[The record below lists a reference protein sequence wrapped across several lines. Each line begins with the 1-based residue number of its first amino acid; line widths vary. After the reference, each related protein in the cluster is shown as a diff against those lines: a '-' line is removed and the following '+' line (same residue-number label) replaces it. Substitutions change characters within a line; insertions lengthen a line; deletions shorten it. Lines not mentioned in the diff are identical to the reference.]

1 MILLIFS
8 DPRLSVT
15 VARRLRESNSVP
27 LYADHSHLQG
37 PLPPPIEKRDL
48 VHKMRK
54 LRYQLSLM
62 QPQTGH
68 CRIEVSRESVFEESY
83 RQIMRMNM
91 RNMRKKLLIRFRGE
105 EGLDYGGIAREWL
118 YILSHEM
125 LNPYYG
131 LFQYSRED
139 VYTLQINR
147 DSGVNPVSIHAVSSF
162 VEFNFIF
169 FVCLVVGTLI
179 VFLFC
184 WSCNWTSC
192 ISWHV
197 HRWRLYSALL

>member
-1 MILLIFS
+1 MCVLVVS
-8 DPRLSVT
+8 VDPRMSSS
-15 VARRLRESNSVP
+15 VARRILESNSVTHIDYMEP
-27 LYADHSHLQG
+27 HLQG

-62 QPQTGH
+62 QPQNGH
-68 CRIEVSRESVFEESY
+68 CRIEISRDNVFEESY
-83 RQIMRMNM
+83 RQIMRMVV
-91 RNMRKKLLIRFRGE
+91 RNLKKKLLIRFRGE
-105 EGLDYGGIAREWL
+105 EGLDYGGVAREWL

-147 DSGVNPVSIHAVSSF
+147 DSGVNPVS
-162 VEFNFIF
+162 
-169 FVCLVVGTLI
+169 VVK
-179 VFLFC
+179 
-184 WSCNWTSC
+184 
-192 ISWHV
+192 
-197 HRWRLYSALL
+197 